1 MLHPKY
7 RRYFRQTLAFGF
19 IWLGFGLI
27 YVLLEKGILG
37 RLTVYPSTGVAYDF
51 KNALIYVGVGSF
63 LAGLVQGWIEVTWL
77 RKLFA
82 RNRFWV
88 KIFFK
93 SAFYLLFLTLFLILL
108 ALMTTARRLGVPI
121 YDPIVLEN
129 VLQFLRSFA
138 FWSVIIYAAAGLDVA
153 LFYSEAN
160 AYLGNGAIYNYSL
173 GRYHKPRQETRIFMF
188 LDMKSS
194 TSIAEKL
201 GHLEYFTLLKTYYA
215 DMTTPIL
222 ETLGEIYQY
231 VGDEIVV
238 TWSLR
243 NGLYH
248 NNCVE
253 CFRKINRRFKE
264 RKTFYRKRFGV
275 FPGFKAGYHIGEVT
289 VGEIGII
296 KKDIIYTGDVLNTTA
311 RIQEECNAHNAR
323 VLISN
328 NLLELLPQNSTFWF
342 TKIGNLI
349 LKGKTEAIE
358 LYRMDFNSS
367 APHTGATAT

>member
-7 RRYFRQTLAFGF
+7 KRYLRQTLAFGL
-19 IWLGFGLI
+19 IWLSFGLI

-37 RLTVYPSTGVAYDF
+37 KLTVYPSTGVKYDF
-51 KNALIYVGVGSF
+51 KTALIYTGIGSF
-63 LAGLVQGWIEVTWL
+63 IGGLVQGWIEITWL
-77 RKLFA
+77 RKRFA
-82 RNRFWV
+82 KNRFWV

-108 ALMTTARRLGVPI
+108 ALITNARRLGIPMH
-121 YDPIVLEN
+121 DPIVLEN
-129 VLQFLRSFA
+129 VSQFLGSFA
-138 FWSVIIYAAAGLDVA
+138 FWSVIVYVVAVLDVA
-153 LFYSEAN
+153 LFYSEVN

-173 GRYHKPRQETRIFMF
+173 GKYHQPRPETRIFMF

-201 GHLEYFTLLKTYYA
+201 GHVDYFTLLKMYYA
-215 DMTTPIL
+215 DMTNPIL

-238 TWSLR
+238 SWSLK

-248 NNCVE
+248 NNCLE
-253 CFRKINRRFKE
+253 CFRKIDSMFKK
-264 RKTFYRKRFGV
+264 RDAYYRKRFGMA
-275 FPGFKAGYHIGEVT
+275 PGFKAGYHIGEVT

-311 RIQEECNAHNAR
+311 RIQEECNTYNAKA
-323 VLISN
+323 LISN
-328 NLLELLPQNSTFWF
+328 DLLKLLPQNDTFLF
-342 TKIGNLI
+342 TKIGNLV

-358 LYRMDFNSS
+358 LYRMNLNRYPSN
-367 APHTGATAT
+367 T

>member
-7 RRYFRQTLAFGF
+7 KRYFRQTLAFGL
-19 IWLGFGLI
+19 IWLAFGLI

-37 RLTVYPSTGVAYDF
+37 RLTIYPSTGVEYDF
-51 KNALIYVGVGSF
+51 KNALIHVGIGSF
-63 LAGLVQGWIEVTWL
+63 LAGLIQGWIEVTWL
-77 RKLFA
+77 RKHFA
-82 RNRFWV
+82 KNRFWV
-88 KIFFK
+88 KILFK

-108 ALMTTARRLGVPI
+108 ALITNARRLGIPI
-121 YDPIVLEN
+121 YDPIAFEN
-129 VLQFLRSFA
+129 VSQFIRSFA

-160 AYLGNGAIYNYSL
+160 AHLGNGAIYNYAL
-173 GRYHKPRQETRIFMF
+173 GKYHKPKQETRIFMF

-201 GHLEYFTLLKTYYA
+201 GHLEYFTLLKMYYA
-215 DMTTPIL
+215 DMTNPIL

-238 TWSLR
+238 TWSLK

-248 NNCVE
+248 NNCLE
-253 CFRKINRRFKE
+253 CFRKIDNRFKK
-264 RKTFYRKRFGV
+264 RNAYYWKRFGV
-275 FPGFKAGYHIGEVT
+275 VPSFKAGYHVGEVT

-296 KKDIIYTGDVLNTTA
+296 KKDIIYTGDILNTTS
-311 RIQEECNAHNAR
+311 RIQEECNVYNAKT
-323 VLISN
+323 LISN
-328 NLLELLPQNSTFWF
+328 DLLKLLSQNDTFLF

-358 LYRMDFNSS
+358 LFRMDFDSS
-367 APHTGATAT
+367 PSKG